1 MFHNLSFHPTLA
13 GSLKSNIDVN
23 SWDKVQNDYQNEAY
37 TDCIRNCI
45 NYINPDIEKKYA
57 NPEKTE
63 YNVPHG
69 SVIVSLKITEKELI
83 VSAPF
88 LDITNA
94 RQIPVLR
101 QVAQLNFAPLML
113 SHINLEGDKLYFR
126 FSCALEL
133 CEPYKIYDVLREI
146 CLNADNFD
154 DEFIVKFNAARIQ
167 EPKIKYYTPQE
178 NETAWN
184 TVQHYI
190 KEAFD
195 GYEQLENKR
204 LNTYLWDILVITL
217 LKIDY
222 FCSPQGNL
230 RNEIEKA
237 INYLNGKDDYYQKLS
252 GGKELL
258 KKLQNAD
265 KTNFEKDLYRIET
278 FVPYKFRT
286 TLETVRNNFKN
297 AYEASEAEMKAK
309 DYIGAL
315 FTMEYTVLNFWYSN
329 HMDDVLTDI
338 LTDAMKEASAKPV
351 QEAAQILF
359 NALKKIMTTD
369 DFTTSSSAP
378 QNNQQENEKTE
389 KKGFFSKFFG

>member
-1 MFHNLSFHPTLA
+1 MFHNLTFHPTLS

-37 TDCIRNCI
+37 ADGIRNCI
-45 NYINPDIEKKYA
+45 NYINPEIEKKYA

-113 SHINLEGDKLYFR
+113 SHIDLEGDKLYFR

-133 CEPYKIYDVLREI
+133 CEPFKIYDVLREI

-167 EPKIKYYTPQE
+167 EPEIKYYSPRE
-178 NETAWN
+178 NETVWN

-315 FTMEYTVLNFWYSN
+315 FTMEYTILNFWYSN
-329 HMDDVLTDI
+329 HMDDVLTNI
-338 LTDAMKEASAKPV
+338 LTDAMKDASEKPV

-359 NALKKIMTTD
+359 DALKKIMTTD
-369 DFTTSSSAP
+369 NFATSASAP
-378 QNNQQENEKTE
+378 QNNQLEKEKTE